1 MWLCHI
7 VTDMKFA
14 NLIIFKPVKMKFNLR
29 KAAWLLVLT
38 VSTSAFILSCKKPTS
53 QPTPVTKIQ
62 AVLSPDDQLSFEYN
76 TNGTVKTVQLKNSF
90 VTSGD
95 LVNYQV
101 SYNAQGKIS
110 EIISDEDIR
119 ILPVYAEGV
128 LKEAAFESLDGTLLL
143 QTDYAYLNDLLKTVT
158 ITTAAGLPWMRF
170 GFDYT
175 AEGNIAKTSFFLQ
188 DPLNPAQFISS
199 GTVTYTYD
207 SKINPLNELKDLL
220 HLLWLPVN
228 PNNALSEIH
237 KDRDGLLE
245 ETVNYTYQ
253 YHANQTPKSAVMQ
266 STVPG
271 QNAET
276 VNFTFVYF

>member
-1 MWLCHI
+1 ML
-7 VTDMKFA
+7 TNMKFA
-14 NLIIFKPVKMKFNLR
+14 NLIIIKPSKMKFSLS
-29 KAAWLLVLT
+29 KAGILLLLT
-38 VSTSAFILSCKKPTS
+38 VTSSALMVACKKPVS
-53 QPTPVTKIQ
+53 QPAPVTKIQ

-76 TNGTVKTVQLKNSF
+76 TNGTVKTIQLKNSF

-119 ILPVYAEGV
+119 IVPVYAEGV

-143 QTDYAYLNDLLKTVT
+143 QTDYAYLNDRLKTVT
-158 ITTAAGLPWMRF
+158 ITTAAGLPWIRF

-175 AEGNIAKTSFFLQ
+175 AEGNIAKTSFFMQ
-188 DPLNPAQFISS
+188 DPLNPGQFISN

-207 SKINPLNELKDLL
+207 SKINPLNELKDIM

-228 PNNALSEIH
+228 PNNQLSEIH
-237 KDRDGLLE
+237 KDRDGAVE

-253 YHANQTPKSAVMQ
+253 YHANNTPKSAVMQ

-276 VNFTFVYF
+276 LNFTFVYF